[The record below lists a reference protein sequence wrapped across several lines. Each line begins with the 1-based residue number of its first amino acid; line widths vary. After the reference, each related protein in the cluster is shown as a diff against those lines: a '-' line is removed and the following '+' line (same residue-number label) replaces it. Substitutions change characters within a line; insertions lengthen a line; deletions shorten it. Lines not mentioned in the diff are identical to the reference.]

1 MRIND
6 LVMGLVMALLGAI
19 IIWASKDFAP
29 LARQPYGAGTFPTL
43 IGAFLIGLGLL
54 LALRGWQQRG
64 ALFIW
69 QGQVALSRTVLCLFA
84 VVAAVAGY
92 VLLTPLLGFPLV
104 APLMLT
110 LLIGWL
116 SGGRWGMAVIVA
128 IIASAVVWSVFALLL
143 HVPLDLGI
151 LEEVIY

>member
-6 LVMGLVMALLGAI
+6 LVMGLVMALLGVI
-19 IIWASKDFAP
+19 TLWASKDFAP

-43 IGAFLIGLGLL
+43 IGAFLVGLGLL

-64 ALFIW
+64 ALFVW
-69 QGQVALSRTVLCLFA
+69 QGQVTLSRTVLCLFA

-92 VLLTPLLGFPLV
+92 VLLTPVLGFPLV
-104 APLMLT
+104 SPLMLT

-116 SGGRWGMAVIVA
+116 SGGRWWLAFIIAV
-128 IIASAVVWSVFALLL
+128 IASAVVWSVFALLL
-143 HVPLDLGI
+143 QVPLDLGI
-151 LEEVIY
+151 LEKVIY

>member
-1 MRIND
+1 MRLND
-6 LVMGLVMALLGAI
+6 LLMGLVMALLGAI
-19 IIWASKDFAP
+19 TIWASKDFP
-29 LARQPYGAGTFPTL
+29 PIARQPYGAGTFPTF
-43 IGAFLIGLGLL
+43 IGAFLVGLGLL
-54 LALRGWQQRG
+54 LSLRGWQQRG
-64 ALFIW
+64 ALFLW
-69 QGQVALSRTVLCLFA
+69 QGQVTLPRTLICLLA
-84 VVAAVAGY
+84 VIAAVSGY

-128 IIASAVVWSVFALLL
+128 IVASMVVWSVFALLL
-143 HVPLDLGI
+143 QVPLDLGI